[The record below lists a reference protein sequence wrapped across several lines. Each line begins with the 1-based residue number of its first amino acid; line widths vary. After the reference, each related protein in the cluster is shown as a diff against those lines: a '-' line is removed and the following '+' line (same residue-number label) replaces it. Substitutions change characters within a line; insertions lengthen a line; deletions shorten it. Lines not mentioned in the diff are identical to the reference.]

1 MAPEADTG
9 RPDPGSSDTE
19 RTDAERTDTERT
31 DAVGADRGSP
41 DTDGATVDPRAA
53 LPSDERALLEAF
65 DRLRPQ
71 GTVRW
76 NFDDAVRRL
85 TEPPDWPG
93 RSAPWGGLPADLWE
107 RGRSTK
113 ASERVLGDVVKIV
126 AQDLTEY
133 TDRAVD
139 ESRGLT
145 DRSMA
150 ELRQTTL
157 DAVRFLS
164 ARIDRL
170 EAALDPLGIEPGE
183 IALPDQDA
191 SAWVDLAA
199 AWAGTRGD
207 LPTVVGELGTTGLV
221 APVAGAG
228 IVVDAV
234 DPRGAVVWAGATSL
248 AGRSV
253 PGSAAVTVTMAEVV
267 DHLRDLPT
275 DSRGCVIL
283 SGCIDRAGLQG
294 KVELVDEA
302 RRVVAAGGTV
312 VLLVTDQAAWDGAED
327 PVVRDLLP
335 GRPLHPE
342 AWQLVLTHR
351 GTPGAEW
358 LAPLTGSVHAVVA
371 EVGR

>member
-1 MAPEADTG
+1 VAPESDTG
-9 RPDPGSSDTE
+9 SPDPGGSATERPHPNSSDT
-19 RTDAERTDTERT
+19 TGPD
-31 DAVGADRGSP
+31 VGGH
-41 DTDGATVDPRAA
+41 DTDGATADPRAA
-53 LPSDERALLEAF
+53 LPADERALLEAF

-145 DRSMA
+145 GRSMA
-150 ELRQTTL
+150 ELRRTTL
-157 DAVRFLS
+157 DAVRILS

-183 IALPDQDA
+183 LALPDQDA
-191 SAWVDLAA
+191 SAWVDRAA
-199 AWAGTRGD
+199 GWAGTRGD
-207 LPTVVGELGTTGLV
+207 LPTVVGELGADGLV

-228 IVVDAV
+228 IAVDAV

-248 AGRSV
+248 AGRSD

-267 DHLRDLPT
+267 DHLRALPT

-283 SGCIDRAGLQG
+283 SGCVDRAGLQG

-302 RRVVAAGGTV
+302 LRVVAAGGTV
-312 VLLVTDQAAWDGAED
+312 VLLVTDQSAWDAAVD

-335 GRPLHPE
+335 GRPLHPA

-358 LAPLTGSVHAVVA
+358 LTAPSGSVHAVVA